1 MSNTVKGFQTLQGIV
16 QYDYESL
23 KNKPDIDR
31 KIQEAFED
39 AALPN
44 PHKLTFTG
52 AVQAEYD
59 GSEAVEVKI
68 PQGGNGGG
76 IEVTGASVGQT
87 IVVKAVDDN
96 GKPTEWETRDFPD
109 SSQNV
114 ELDTTLTLKDGVLS
128 VNTVNQIIRDEP
140 RPVTSGAVY
149 EEFSKAIALL
159 NTI

>member
-1 MSNTVKGFQTLQGIV
+1 MAETIKGFQTLQGIV

-52 AVQAEYD
+52 AVTAEYD
-59 GSEAVEVKI
+59 GSKEVTVKI
-68 PQGGNGGG
+68 PEGGSGGG
-76 IEVTGASVGQT
+76 IEVTGASVGQI

-96 GKPTEWETRDFPD
+96 GKPTEWETADLPTD
-109 SSQNV
+109 EHINN
-114 ELDTTLTLKDGVLS
+114 LIATALGVIE
-128 VNTVNQIIRDEP
+128 NGT
-140 RPVTSGAVY
+140 Y
-149 EEFSKAIALL
+149 
-159 NTI
+159 